1 MKKKNIFFIAF
12 ALFMIILAVQ
22 SFIEIRQ
29 TDAKVRD
36 VQISK
41 MITNIDQ
48 QTAKINAEKDDAK
61 KLEGLKALIKKA
73 QSYNTSEQKEA
84 QVASAYQKHISKLK
98 KYFED
103 KNDAVVTEAKN
114 TDLEKETKEN
124 ISKNIEMLK
133 ATLQTAET
141 QKGVVYSNSSLKR
154 TQKQIN
160 KLLQAHT
167 DRLTQIAE
175 EEEKA
180 QAAADEAAYLAYLEA
195 LQAEQAQRQAQA
207 EATTDSSQTTSSSE
221 TASGTTASS
230 GTENQGSTNNPG
242 NNNTN
247 NGATGN
253 YTVPNNNADNA
264 SANPS
269 SGGTVYDQNYSSGNG
284 ANN

>member
-1 MKKKNIFFIAF
+1 
-12 ALFMIILAVQ
+12 MIILAVQ

-73 QSYNTSEQKEA
+73 QSYSASEQKEE

-160 KLLQAHT
+160 ELLQAHT

-221 TASGTTASS
+221 AASGTTASS
-230 GTENQGSTNNPG
+230 GTENQGSMNNPG